1 MSISELQSK
10 KNKRI
15 KQKENELQ
23 RAINTGMS
31 IN

>member
-1 MSISELQSK
+1 MSLSELRSK